1 MPLASQ
7 AVRSRTTSQWSVEMQ
22 KTARFFTE
30 AQSSTF
36 ANTFNEARS
45 VYASD
50 RWCLIWEVSLTHEDQ
65 FHCRQPSSF
74 FPAGDDGI
82 YGCVR
87 CKVRAMRKWT
97 NSKCHAHT
105 LRFDQSFC
113 GVVSWGSAGATGGTF
128 FSSFVIGIQVSDR
141 QLQKE
146 ATQHSSAFQRR
157 TTRTPISLSPCE

>member
-1 MPLASQ
+1 MPLVSQ
-7 AVRSRTTSQWSVEMQ
+7 AVRSRTTSQWSAEMQ
-22 KTARFFTE
+22 KTARFFTK

-50 RWCLIWEVSLTHEDQ
+50 RLCLIWEVSLTHEDQ

-113 GVVSWGSAGATGGTF
+113 GVWCR
-128 FSSFVIGIQVSDR
+128 SSSRRYFCPPPIP
-141 QLQKE
+141 
-146 ATQHSSAFQRR
+146 HSVLIVPRS
-157 TTRTPISLSPCE
+157 SLAKRHRS